1 VAHRRAAQSLIV
13 ARPCYLALRRAVRCT
28 GLATG
33 SVLVREPSRALSAI
47 DVAHAI
53 GAPVVAE
60 LVWDPAVARAVDS
73 GMLAA
78 RLPLSLVKPL
88 QRLLLAGAAA

>member
-1 VAHRRAAQSLIV
+1 
-13 ARPCYLALRRAVRCT
+13 
-28 GLATG
+28 
-33 SVLVREPSRALSAI
+33 
-47 DVAHAI
+47 
-53 GAPVVAE
+53 VVAE